1 MMGQVTDK
9 SNQSI
14 FHMWL
19 TTLKSDIDKHYLIYT
34 TVELQAYIVS
44 KPPGY
49 NKSWNISQHAYF
61 IFVLHVLP
69 RMHMF
74 LILKYLSR
82 VGQNK
87 YPLHLS
93 LFSSKFSFSYT
104 HNINTPS
111 DRINGNVSPNTS
123 FHIEEICR
131 RHFTSM
137 NFWSTSH

>member
-1 MMGQVTDK
+1 MMSQVTDN

-19 TTLKSDIDKHYLIYT
+19 TTLKFDIDKHYLIYT
-34 TVELQAYIVS
+34 TVELQAYVVS

-49 NKSWNISQHAYF
+49 NKSRNISQHAYF

-69 RMHMF
+69 RMYVF
-74 LILKYLSR
+74 LMLKYLSR

-93 LFSSKFSFSYT
+93 FPVSSLSLTHT
-104 HNINTPS
+104 HNINTHS
-111 DRINGNVSPNTS
+111 ERIHDNVSQNTS
-123 FHIEEICR
+123 LPIEEICKG
-131 RHFTSM
+131 HCINMTSR
-137 NFWSTSH
+137 STSH

>member
-69 RMHMF
+69 RMHMYVF
-74 LILKYLSR
+74 
-82 VGQNK
+82 N
-87 YPLHLS
+87 
-93 LFSSKFSFSYT
+93 SKIPFKGRSK
-104 HNINTPS
+104 
-111 DRINGNVSPNTS
+111 
-123 FHIEEICR
+123 
-131 RHFTSM
+131 
-137 NFWSTSH
+137 